1 MHVMKGCLPALTATA
16 LLGCASAGKVSSV
29 EIEGANLAARQNFAW
44 QNPQLV
50 QQGGDVTP
58 ELARQI
64 DATIR
69 QHAIEEL
76 VRKGYVQTSESLAD
90 FIVTYQIIVT
100 DRSLVERRDPAAPSP
115 SGSVGPGD
123 PLDILRDAGPPSG
136 IAYESE
142 GSVLVMA
149 TDNESG
155 RILWRGSIEGAVT
168 NPAQVLRFLPGD
180 IRRMFEGFPVRAAT
194 SP

>member
-1 MHVMKGCLPALTATA
+1 MHVTKGCLLLLAATGLIA
-16 LLGCASAGKVSSV
+16 CVSAGKVSSF

-64 DATIR
+64 DTTIR
-69 QHAIEEL
+69 QHVIDEL
-76 VRKGYVQTSESLAD
+76 VRKAYVQTSESLAD
-90 FIVTYQIIVT
+90 FIVTYQIVVT
-100 DRSLVERRDPAAPSP
+100 DRSIVERRDPASPSP

-123 PLDILRDAGPPSG
+123 PLDILRDTGPASG

-149 TDNESG
+149 TDSESG

-168 NPAQVLRFLPGD
+168 DPAQVLRLLPGD
-180 IRRMFEGFPVRAAT
+180 IRRMFRGFPARAAA